1 VAVDGICL
9 NLSTVLGPE
18 STLGRDP
25 DARCLAGPEEAVPK
39 SEIGLKIARFSLAT
53 FTLS

>member
-1 VAVDGICL
+1 MAVDGIFL

-18 STLGRDP
+18 STLGRDSE
-25 DARCLAGPEEAVPK
+25 AQCLAGPEEAVPK
-39 SEIGLKIARFSLAT
+39 REIGLKIARFSLAT